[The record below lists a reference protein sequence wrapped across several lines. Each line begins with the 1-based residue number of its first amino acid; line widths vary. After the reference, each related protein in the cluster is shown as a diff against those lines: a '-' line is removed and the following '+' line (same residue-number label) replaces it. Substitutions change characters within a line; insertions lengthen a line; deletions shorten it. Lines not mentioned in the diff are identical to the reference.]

1 MVIWGGDGI
10 GDASSGV
17 VVVKKVSG
25 SVAKS
30 GIREQI
36 GKLFRHN
43 DDDLE
48 TMIWVF
54 GMFFRLVTLAEISS
68 E

>member
-1 MVIWGGDGI
+1 MIHCSSRVGG
-10 GDASSGV
+10 

-36 GKLFRHN
+36 GGFILQNEDFTMV
-43 DDDLE
+43 L
-48 TMIWVF
+48 TMII
-54 GMFFRLVTLAEISS
+54 MIVTIIMNIVELI
-68 E
+68 

>member
-1 MVIWGGDGI
+1 MGDT
-10 GDASSGV
+10 SSGV

-25 SVAKS
+25 FGAKS

-48 TMIWVF
+48 MTICFF
-54 GMFFRLVTLAEISS
+54 GQLIIHP
-68 E
+68 